1 VVHWKEKFVCEAA
14 ESERKKDSDRRFALN
29 EIRKATNNAEVMYVE
44 VIANILIKFGNRGKA
59 KKG

>member
-1 VVHWKEKFVCEAA
+1 
-14 ESERKKDSDRRFALN
+14 LN